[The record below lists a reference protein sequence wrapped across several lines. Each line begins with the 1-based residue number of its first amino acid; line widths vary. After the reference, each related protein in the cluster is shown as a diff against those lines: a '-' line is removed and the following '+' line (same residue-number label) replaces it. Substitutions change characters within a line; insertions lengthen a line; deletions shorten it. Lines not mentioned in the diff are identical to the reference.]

1 MTKNMK
7 ISAAIFG
14 VVVILYF
21 ISQSGQKKHHTQ
33 SNNVFSIVMEEVYR
47 FDVQKDSL
55 YIALQRKDTT
65 WQITGN
71 DSLLI
76 QANRI
81 NDVENNILTIKRES
95 VVSKNSSKWKSFNVD
110 DSLGTKITFYGFND
124 EVLGEAIFGRSKS
137 DWQRSYVRLIGENNV
152 YMTNENVINRLQTRP
167 TFWGKNPPPP
177 PQEHAEE
184 SEQKDSSP
192 EVKNNARLNGENAKP
207 E

>member
-1 MTKNMK
+1 MTRNMK
-7 ISAAIFG
+7 ILLAILG
-14 VVVILYF
+14 VIVILYF
-21 ISQSGQKKHHTQ
+21 ISQSGQKKHQAQ
-33 SNNVFSIVMEEVYR
+33 SNDVFSIVMEEIYR

-81 NDVENNILTIKRES
+81 NDVENKVLTIKRES
-95 VVSKNSSKWKSFNVD
+95 VVSKKPSKWKSFNVD

-137 DWQRSYVRLIGENNV
+137 DWQRSYVRLIGEDYV
-152 YMTNENVINRLQTRP
+152 YMTNENVINSLQMRP
-167 TFWGKNPPPP
+167 TFWGKKPPPLP
-177 PQEHAEE
+177 EPAEE
-184 SEQKDSSP
+184 PEQEEFLP
-192 EVKNNARLNGENAKP
+192 EDENNTGLNGEDAEP

>member
-1 MTKNMK
+1 MTRNMK
-7 ISAAIFG
+7 ILLAILG
-14 VVVILYF
+14 VIVILYF
-21 ISQSGQKKHHTQ
+21 ISQSGQKKHQAQ
-33 SNNVFSIVMEEVYR
+33 SNDVFSIVMEEVYR

-81 NDVENNILTIKRES
+81 NDVENKILTIKRES
-95 VVSKNSSKWKSFNVD
+95 VVSKKPSKWKSFNVD

-137 DWQRSYVRLIGENNV
+137 DWQRSYVRLIGGDNV
-152 YMTNENVINRLQTRP
+152 YMTNDNVINSLQMRP
-167 TFWGKNPPPP
+167 TFWGKKPPPLP
-177 PQEHAEE
+177 EPAEE
-184 SEQKDSSP
+184 QDQDEISP
-192 EVKNNARLNGENAKP
+192 DDENNAGLNGEDAEP

>member
-1 MTKNMK
+1 MTRNMK
-7 ISAAIFG
+7 ILATILG
-14 VVVILYF
+14 VIVILYF
-21 ISQSGQKKHHTQ
+21 ISQSGQKKHQAQ
-33 SNNVFSIVMEEVYR
+33 SNDVFSIVMEEVYR

-81 NDVENNILTIKRES
+81 NDVENKVLTIKRES
-95 VVSKNSSKWKSFNVD
+95 VVSKKPSKWKSFNVD
-110 DSLGTKITFYGFND
+110 DSLGTKITFYDFND

-137 DWQRSYVRLIGENNV
+137 DWQRSYVRFIGEDNV
-152 YMTNENVINRLQTRP
+152 YMTNENVINSLQMRP
-167 TFWGKNPPPP
+167 TFWGKKPPPLP
-177 PQEHAEE
+177 EPAEE
-184 SEQKDSSP
+184 PEQEEFLP
-192 EVKNNARLNGENAKP
+192 EDENNTGLNGEDAEP

>member
-21 ISQSGQKKHHTQ
+21 ISQSGQKKYQAQ
-33 SNNVFSIVMEEVYR
+33 SNNVFSILMEEVYR

-55 YIALQRKDTT
+55 YITLQRKDTT

-76 QANRI
+76 QTNRI
-81 NDVENNILTIKRES
+81 NDIENNVLTVKRES
-95 VVSKNSSKWKSFNVD
+95 VVSKKPSKWQSFDVD

-152 YMTNENVINRLQTRP
+152 YMTNENVINRLQARP
-167 TFWGKNPPPP
+167 TFWGKKTTT
-177 PQEHAEE
+177 A
-184 SEQKDSSP
+184 S
-192 EVKNNARLNGENAKP
+192 RTC
-207 E
+207 

>member
-7 ISAAIFG
+7 ILAIILG
-14 VVVILYF
+14 VIVILYF
-21 ISQSGQKKHHTQ
+21 ISQSGQKKHQAQ
-33 SNNVFSIVMEEVYR
+33 SNDVFSIVMEEVYR

-65 WQITGN
+65 WQIIGN

-81 NDVENNILTIKRES
+81 NDVENKILTIKRES
-95 VVSKNSSKWKSFNVD
+95 VVSKKPSKWKSFNVD

-137 DWQRSYVRLIGENNV
+137 DWQRSYVRLIGGDNV
-152 YMTNENVINRLQTRP
+152 YMTNENVINSLQMRP
-167 TFWGKNPPPP
+167 TFWGNKPPPLP
-177 PQEHAEE
+177 EPAEE
-184 SEQKDSSP
+184 QDQEEISP
-192 EVKNNARLNGENAKP
+192 DDENNAGLNGEDAEP

>member
-1 MTKNMK
+1 MTRNMK
-7 ISAAIFG
+7 ILATILG
-14 VVVILYF
+14 VIVILYF
-21 ISQSGQKKHHTQ
+21 ISQSGQKKHQAQ
-33 SNNVFSIVMEEVYR
+33 SNDVFSIVMEEVYR

-55 YIALQRKDTT
+55 YISMQRKDTT

-81 NDVENNILTIKRES
+81 NDVENKVLTIKRES
-95 VVSKNSSKWKSFNVD
+95 VVSKKPSKWKSFNVD

-137 DWQRSYVRLIGENNV
+137 DWQRSYVRLIGEDYV
-152 YMTNENVINRLQTRP
+152 YMTNENVINSLQMRP
-167 TFWGKNPPPP
+167 TFWGKKPPPLP
-177 PQEHAEE
+177 EPAEE
-184 SEQKDSSP
+184 PEQEEFLP
-192 EVKNNARLNGENAKP
+192 EDENNTGLNGEDAEP

>member
-1 MTKNMK
+1 MK
-7 ISAAIFG
+7 IPAAIFG

-21 ISQSGQKKHHTQ
+21 ISQSGQKKYQAQ
-33 SNNVFSIVMEEVYR
+33 SNNVFSILMEEVYR

-55 YIALQRKDTT
+55 YITLQRKDTT

-76 QANRI
+76 QTNRI
-81 NDVENNILTIKRES
+81 NDIENNVLTVKRES
-95 VVSKNSSKWKSFNVD
+95 VVSKKPSKWQSFDVD

-152 YMTNENVINRLQTRP
+152 YMTNENVINRLQARP
-167 TFWGKNPPPP
+167 TFWGKKPPPP
-177 PQEHAEE
+177 PEPAEE
-184 SEQKDSSP
+184 PSLEIQD
-192 EVKNNARLNGENAKP
+192 NTGLNGQGTEP

>member
-1 MTKNMK
+1 MTRNMK
-7 ISAAIFG
+7 ILAIILG
-14 VVVILYF
+14 LIVILYF
-21 ISQSGQKKHHTQ
+21 ISQSGQKKHQAQ
-33 SNNVFSIVMEEVYR
+33 SNDVFSIVMEEVYR

-81 NDVENNILTIKRES
+81 NDVENKVLTIKRES
-95 VVSKNSSKWKSFNVD
+95 VVSKKPSKWKSFNVD
-110 DSLGTKITFYGFND
+110 DSLGTKITFYDFND

-137 DWQRSYVRLIGENNV
+137 DWQRSYVRLIGEDYV
-152 YMTNENVINRLQTRP
+152 YMTNENVINSLQMRP
-167 TFWGKNPPPP
+167 TFWGKKPPPLP
-177 PQEHAEE
+177 EPAEE
-184 SEQKDSSP
+184 PEQEEFLP
-192 EVKNNARLNGENAKP
+192 EDENNAGLKGEDAEP

>member
-1 MTKNMK
+1 MTRNMK
-7 ISAAIFG
+7 ILLAILG
-14 VVVILYF
+14 VIVILYF
-21 ISQSGQKKHHTQ
+21 ISQSGQKKHQAQ
-33 SNNVFSIVMEEVYR
+33 SNDVFSIVMEEVYR

-81 NDVENNILTIKRES
+81 NDVENKILTIKRES
-95 VVSKNSSKWKSFNVD
+95 VVSKKPSKWKSFNVD

-137 DWQRSYVRLIGENNV
+137 DWQRSYVRLIGGDNV
-152 YMTNENVINRLQTRP
+152 YMTNENVINSLQMRP
-167 TFWGKNPPPP
+167 TFWGNKPPPLP
-177 PQEHAEE
+177 EPAEE
-184 SEQKDSSP
+184 QDQEEISP
-192 EVKNNARLNGENAKP
+192 EDENNAGLNGEDAEP

>member
-1 MTKNMK
+1 MTRNMK
-7 ISAAIFG
+7 ILAIILG
-14 VVVILYF
+14 LIVILYF
-21 ISQSGQKKHHTQ
+21 ISQSGQKKHQAQ
-33 SNNVFSIVMEEVYR
+33 SNDVFSIVMEEVYR

-55 YIALQRKDTT
+55 YISMQRKDTT

-81 NDVENNILTIKRES
+81 NDVENKVLTIKRES
-95 VVSKNSSKWKSFNVD
+95 VVSKKPSKWKSFNVD

-137 DWQRSYVRLIGENNV
+137 DWQRSYVRLIGEDNV
-152 YMTNENVINRLQTRP
+152 YMTNENVINSLQMRP
-167 TFWGKNPPPP
+167 TFWGKKPPPLP
-177 PQEHAEE
+177 EPAEE
-184 SEQKDSSP
+184 PEQEEFLP
-192 EVKNNARLNGENAKP
+192 EDENNAGLKGEDAEP

>member
-1 MTKNMK
+1 MTRNMK
-7 ISAAIFG
+7 ILAIILG
-14 VVVILYF
+14 LIVILYF
-21 ISQSGQKKHHTQ
+21 ISQSGQKKHQAQ
-33 SNNVFSIVMEEVYR
+33 SNDVFSIVMEEVYR

-55 YIALQRKDTT
+55 YISMQRKDTT

-81 NDVENNILTIKRES
+81 NDVENKVLTIKRES
-95 VVSKNSSKWKSFNVD
+95 VVSKKPSKWKSFNVD

-137 DWQRSYVRLIGENNV
+137 DWQRSYVRLIGEDNV
-152 YMTNENVINRLQTRP
+152 YMTNENVINSLQVRP
-167 TFWGKNPPPP
+167 TFWGKKPPPLP
-177 PQEHAEE
+177 EPAEE
-184 SEQKDSSP
+184 PEQEEFLP
-192 EVKNNARLNGENAKP
+192 EDENNAGLKGEDAEP

>member
-1 MTKNMK
+1 MTRNMK
-7 ISAAIFG
+7 ILATILG
-14 VVVILYF
+14 VIVILYF
-21 ISQSGQKKHHTQ
+21 ISQSGQKKHQAQ
-33 SNNVFSIVMEEVYR
+33 SNDVFSIVMEEIYR

-81 NDVENNILTIKRES
+81 NDVENKVLTIKRES
-95 VVSKNSSKWKSFNVD
+95 VVSKKPSKWKSFNVD

-137 DWQRSYVRLIGENNV
+137 DWQRSYVRLIGEDYV
-152 YMTNENVINRLQTRP
+152 YMTNENVINSLQMRP
-167 TFWGKNPPPP
+167 TFWGKKPPPLP
-177 PQEHAEE
+177 EPAEE
-184 SEQKDSSP
+184 PEQEEFLP
-192 EVKNNARLNGENAKP
+192 EDENNTGLNGEDAEP

>member
-1 MTKNMK
+1 MTRNMK
-7 ISAAIFG
+7 ILLAILG
-14 VVVILYF
+14 VIVILYF
-21 ISQSGQKKHHTQ
+21 ISQSGQKKHQAQ
-33 SNNVFSIVMEEVYR
+33 SNDVFSIVMEEVYR

-76 QANRI
+76 QENRI
-81 NDVENNILTIKRES
+81 NDVENKILTIKRES
-95 VVSKNSSKWKSFNVD
+95 VVSKKPSKWKSFNVD

-137 DWQRSYVRLIGENNV
+137 DWQRSYVRLIDEDNV
-152 YMTNENVINRLQTRP
+152 YMTNDNVINSLQMRP
-167 TFWGKNPPPP
+167 TFWGKKPPPLP
-177 PQEHAEE
+177 EPSEEQDQEEI
-184 SEQKDSSP
+184 SP
-192 EVKNNARLNGENAKP
+192 DDENNAGLNGEDAEP

>member
-21 ISQSGQKKHHTQ
+21 ISQSGQKKYRAQ
-33 SNNVFSIVMEEVYR
+33 SNNVFSILMEEVYR

-81 NDVENNILTIKRES
+81 NDVENKILNIKRES
-95 VVSKNSSKWKSFNVD
+95 IVSKKPSKWKSFNVD

-137 DWQRSYVRLIGENNV
+137 DWQRSYVRLIGEDNV
-152 YMTNENVINRLQTRP
+152 YMTNENVINSLQMRP
-167 TFWGKNPPPP
+167 TFWGKKPPPLP
-177 PQEHAEE
+177 EPAEE
-184 SEQKDSSP
+184 LEQEEFLP
-192 EVKNNARLNGENAKP
+192 EDENNAGLKGEDAEP

>member
-1 MTKNMK
+1 MTRNMK
-7 ISAAIFG
+7 ILAIILG
-14 VVVILYF
+14 IIVILYF
-21 ISQSGQKKHHTQ
+21 ISQSGQKKHQAQ
-33 SNNVFSIVMEEVYR
+33 SNDVFSIVMEEIYR

-81 NDVENNILTIKRES
+81 NDVENKVLTIKRES
-95 VVSKNSSKWKSFNVD
+95 VVSKKPSKWKSFNVD
-110 DSLGTKITFYGFND
+110 DSLGTKITFYDFND

-137 DWQRSYVRLIGENNV
+137 DWQRSYVRLIGEDYV
-152 YMTNENVINRLQTRP
+152 YMTNENVINSLQMRP
-167 TFWGKNPPPP
+167 TFWGKKPPPLP
-177 PQEHAEE
+177 EPAEE
-184 SEQKDSSP
+184 PEQEEFLSED
-192 EVKNNARLNGENAKP
+192 ENNTGLNGEDAEP

>member
-1 MTKNMK
+1 MTRNMK
-7 ISAAIFG
+7 ILLAILG
-14 VVVILYF
+14 VIVILYF
-21 ISQSGQKKHHTQ
+21 ISQSGQKKHQAQ
-33 SNNVFSIVMEEVYR
+33 SNDVFSIVMEEIYR

-81 NDVENNILTIKRES
+81 NDVENKVLTIKRES
-95 VVSKNSSKWKSFNVD
+95 VVSKKPSKWKSFNVD

-137 DWQRSYVRLIGENNV
+137 DWQRSYVRLIGGDNV
-152 YMTNENVINRLQTRP
+152 YMTNDNVINSLQMRP
-167 TFWGKNPPPP
+167 TFWGKKPPPLP
-177 PQEHAEE
+177 EPAEE
-184 SEQKDSSP
+184 QDQEEISP
-192 EVKNNARLNGENAKP
+192 DDENNAGLNGEDAEP

>member
-1 MTKNMK
+1 MK

-21 ISQSGQKKHHTQ
+21 ISQSGQKKYQAQ
-33 SNNVFSIVMEEVYR
+33 SNNVFSILMEEVYR

-55 YIALQRKDTT
+55 YITLQRKDTT

-76 QANRI
+76 QTNRI
-81 NDVENNILTIKRES
+81 NDIENNVLTVKRES
-95 VVSKNSSKWKSFNVD
+95 VVSKKPSKWQSFDVD

-152 YMTNENVINRLQTRP
+152 YMTNENVINRLQARP
-167 TFWGKNPPPP
+167 TFWGKKPPPP
-177 PQEHAEE
+177 PEPAEE
-184 SEQKDSSP
+184 PSLEIQD
-192 EVKNNARLNGENAKP
+192 NTGLNGESTEP

>member
-1 MTKNMK
+1 MTRNMK
-7 ISAAIFG
+7 ILAIILG
-14 VVVILYF
+14 LIVILYF
-21 ISQSGQKKHHTQ
+21 ISQSGQKKHQAQ
-33 SNNVFSIVMEEVYR
+33 SNDVFSIVMEEVYR

-81 NDVENNILTIKRES
+81 NDVENKVLTIKRES
-95 VVSKNSSKWKSFNVD
+95 VVSKKPSKWKSFNVD
-110 DSLGTKITFYGFND
+110 DSLGTKITFYDFND

-137 DWQRSYVRLIGENNV
+137 DWQRSYVRLIGEDYV
-152 YMTNENVINRLQTRP
+152 YMTNENVINSLQMRP
-167 TFWGKNPPPP
+167 TFWGKKPPPLP
-177 PQEHAEE
+177 EPAEE
-184 SEQKDSSP
+184 PEQEEFLP
-192 EVKNNARLNGENAKP
+192 EDENNTGLNGEDAEP

>member
-1 MTKNMK
+1 MTRNMK
-7 ISAAIFG
+7 ILLAILG
-14 VVVILYF
+14 VIVILYF
-21 ISQSGQKKHHTQ
+21 ISQSGQKKHQAQ
-33 SNNVFSIVMEEVYR
+33 SNDVFSIVMEEVYR

-81 NDVENNILTIKRES
+81 NDVENKVLTIKRES
-95 VVSKNSSKWKSFNVD
+95 VVSKKPSKWKSFNVD
-110 DSLGTKITFYGFND
+110 DSLGTKITFYDFND

-137 DWQRSYVRLIGENNV
+137 DWQRSYVRLIGEDYV
-152 YMTNENVINRLQTRP
+152 YMTNENVINSLQMRP
-167 TFWGKNPPPP
+167 TFWGKKPPPLP
-177 PQEHAEE
+177 EPAEE
-184 SEQKDSSP
+184 PEQEEFLP
-192 EVKNNARLNGENAKP
+192 EDENNTGLNGEDAEP

>member
-1 MTKNMK
+1 MK
-7 ISAAIFG
+7 ILLAILG
-14 VVVILYF
+14 VIVILYF
-21 ISQSGQKKHHTQ
+21 ISQSGQKKHQAQ
-33 SNNVFSIVMEEVYR
+33 SNDVFSIVMEEVYR

-76 QANRI
+76 QENRI
-81 NDVENNILTIKRES
+81 NDVENKILTIKRES
-95 VVSKNSSKWKSFNVD
+95 VVSKKPSKWKSFNVD

-137 DWQRSYVRLIGENNV
+137 DWQRSHVRLIGGDNV
-152 YMTNENVINRLQTRP
+152 YMTNENVINSLQMRP
-167 TFWGKNPPPP
+167 TFWGKKPPPLP
-177 PQEHAEE
+177 EPAEE
-184 SEQKDSSP
+184 QDQEEISP
-192 EVKNNARLNGENAKP
+192 EDENNAGLNGEDAEP

>member
-1 MTKNMK
+1 MTRNMK
-7 ISAAIFG
+7 ILLAILG
-14 VVVILYF
+14 VIVILYF
-21 ISQSGQKKHHTQ
+21 ISQSGQKKHQAQ
-33 SNNVFSIVMEEVYR
+33 SNDVFSIVMEEVYR

-76 QANRI
+76 QENRI
-81 NDVENNILTIKRES
+81 NDVENKILTIKRES
-95 VVSKNSSKWKSFNVD
+95 VVSKKPSKWKSFNVD

-137 DWQRSYVRLIGENNV
+137 DWQRSYVRLIGGDNV
-152 YMTNENVINRLQTRP
+152 YMTNENVINSLQMRP
-167 TFWGKNPPPP
+167 TVWGNKPPPLP
-177 PQEHAEE
+177 EPAEE
-184 SEQKDSSP
+184 QDQEEISP
-192 EVKNNARLNGENAKP
+192 DDENNAGLNGEDAEP

>member
-1 MTKNMK
+1 MTRNMK
-7 ISAAIFG
+7 ILLAILG
-14 VVVILYF
+14 VIVILYF
-21 ISQSGQKKHHTQ
+21 ISQSGQKKHQAQ
-33 SNNVFSIVMEEVYR
+33 SNDVFSIVMEEVYR

-76 QANRI
+76 QENRI
-81 NDVENNILTIKRES
+81 NDVENKVLTIKRES
-95 VVSKNSSKWKSFNVD
+95 VVSKKPSKWKSFNVD

-137 DWQRSYVRLIGENNV
+137 DWQRSYVRLIGGDNV
-152 YMTNENVINRLQTRP
+152 YMTNENVINSLQMRP
-167 TFWGKNPPPP
+167 TFWGKKPPPLP
-177 PQEHAEE
+177 EPAEE
-184 SEQKDSSP
+184 QDQEEISP
-192 EVKNNARLNGENAKP
+192 DDENNAGLNGEDAEP

>member
-1 MTKNMK
+1 MTRNMK
-7 ISAAIFG
+7 ILLAILG
-14 VVVILYF
+14 VIVIVYF
-21 ISQSGQKKHHTQ
+21 ISQSGQKKHQAQ
-33 SNNVFSIVMEEVYR
+33 SNDVFSIVMEEVYR

-81 NDVENNILTIKRES
+81 NDVENKILTIKRES
-95 VVSKNSSKWKSFNVD
+95 VVSKKSSKWKSFNVD

-137 DWQRSYVRLIGENNV
+137 DWQRSYVRLIGGDNV
-152 YMTNENVINRLQTRP
+152 YMTNDNVINSLQMRP
-167 TFWGKNPPPP
+167 TFWGKKPPPLP
-177 PQEHAEE
+177 EPAEE
-184 SEQKDSSP
+184 QDQEEISP
-192 EVKNNARLNGENAKP
+192 EDENNAGLNGEDAEP